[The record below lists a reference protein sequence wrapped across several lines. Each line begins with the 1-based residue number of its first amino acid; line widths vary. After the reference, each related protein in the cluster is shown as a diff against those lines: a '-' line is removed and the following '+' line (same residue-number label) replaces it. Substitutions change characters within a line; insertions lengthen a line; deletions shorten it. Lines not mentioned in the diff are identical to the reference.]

1 MKTSTPQTEQGQPS
15 VAAASTVASSGSGKF
30 ERIGESLYRKGAAI
44 YARVRLNGKPTWRS
58 TGTNEPREARK
69 WLKKWQ
75 HDGWLME
82 SGFEPSGVV
91 LQRQRVAVGE
101 IVDAYLKA
109 GCPTRKM
116 QAKSPCTVKNEVYF
130 LNPVRAYF
138 GDKPAA
144 TLTLDDCDKYREWRS
159 SGGYVAKFLL
169 RGKARTMQTRGGNRA
184 VDLELTIL
192 CNALNLAM
200 RRNQLKA
207 NPLAGRGR
215 YTQASEIRHCR
226 EVAPTPDGLR
236 KIDLWL
242 RGNGEFALADLVCFL
257 AYSGLRIG
265 EALPLEWADVN
276 WSEQIMQVKRE
287 KRGIM
292 PWVPLGPALEALLR
306 DMQSRATGE
315 LLFPA
320 PFKPGASLDSSAV
333 RRRLIAACKAS
344 KIGLVTPHGL
354 RSYFVT
360 QARQSGLTDADIA
373 MLIGDKTGPAIIA
386 HTYGD
391 VRPEHLLAQAR
402 KISLTTNEHGADG
415 SSINSSNTSPHVAPG
430 RTVTPQSQQ
439 TT

>member
-1 MKTSTPQTEQGQPS
+1 MNTNTP
-15 VAAASTVASSGSGKF
+15 AKF
-30 ERIGESLYRKGAAI
+30 ERIGECLYRRGESI
-44 YARVRLNGKPTWRS
+44 YARVRINGRLTWRS
-58 TGTNEPREARK
+58 TGTNEPRDARK

-82 SGFEPSGVV
+82 SGFEPTGVV
-91 LQRQRVAVGE
+91 LQRQRVTVGE

-116 QAKSPCTVKNEVYF
+116 QAKSPCTVKNEIYF
-130 LNPVRAYF
+130 LNAVRAYF
-138 GDKPAA
+138 GDKSAA

-159 SGGYVAKFLL
+159 SGGYVAKFIM
-169 RGKARTMQTRGGNRA
+169 RGKAQTMQTRGGNRA
-184 VDLELTIL
+184 VDLELTVL
-192 CNALNLAM
+192 CNALNLAT

-207 NPLAGRGR
+207 NPLAGRSR

-226 EVAPTPDGLR
+226 EVAPTPQGLK
-236 KIDLWL
+236 KIDSWL
-242 RGNGEFALADLVCFL
+242 RGNEEFVVADLVCFL

-265 EALPLEWADVN
+265 EALPLKWADVN
-276 WSEQIMQVKRE
+276 WGEQIMQVKRE

-292 PWVPLGPALEALLR
+292 PWLPLVPALEALLR
-306 DMQSRATGE
+306 DMQGRASDE

-320 PFKPGASLDSSAV
+320 PFKPGSALNPSAV
-333 RRRLIAACKAS
+333 RRRIIVACAKS
-344 KIGLVTPHGL
+344 GIGLVTPHGL

-402 KISLTTNEHGADG
+402 KISLTTTGESAEEAEGG
-415 SSINSSNTSPHVAPG
+415 SSISSSIALPRVAPG
-430 RTVTPQSQQ
+430 RMSSPQRNEVAEMPANIGE
-439 TT
+439 

>member
-1 MKTSTPQTEQGQPS
+1 MKTPNPQAEQAQPS
-15 VAAASTVASSGSGKF
+15 LAAAPTVASNGKF
-30 ERIGESLYRKGAAI
+30 ERIGEGIYRKGAAI
-44 YARVRLNGKPTWRS
+44 YARVRINGRLTWRS
-58 TGTNEPREARK
+58 TGTNEPRDARK

-75 HDGWLME
+75 HDGWLMK
-82 SGFEPSGVV
+82 SGFEPAGVV
-91 LQRQRVAVGE
+91 LQRERVTVGE

-138 GDKPAA
+138 GDKSAA
-144 TLTLDDCDKYREWRS
+144 TLTVNDCDEYRKWRS
-159 SGGYVAKFLL
+159 DGNYVAKFLL

-207 NPLAGRGR
+207 NPLAGRSR

-236 KIDLWL
+236 TIASWL
-242 RGNGEFALADLVCFL
+242 RGNGEPAMADLVCFL

-265 EALPLEWADVN
+265 EALPLKWADVN
-276 WSEQIMQVKRE
+276 WGEQIMQVKRE

-306 DMQSRATGE
+306 DMQGRAGGE

-333 RRRLIAACKAS
+333 RRRIIAACNAS
-344 KIGLVTPHGL
+344 RIGLVTPHGL

-402 KISLTTNEHGADG
+402 KISLTTTNEHGDG
-415 SSINSSNTSPHVAPG
+415 SSINSSHTSPGVSPG

-439 TT
+439 AS